1 MTLPIRLGNQRGSD
15 DVRRPEHRMPTDPH
29 ERFADIYQ
37 RMDQLMRSF
46 GSTFDRTGWSP
57 FPVDLEET
65 DDAYIVEIDLPS
77 VSRRDVTLQVNGR
90 ELTVYGEVKERD
102 RNGFLR
108 RQTRRT
114 GRFHHSVALP
124 GDVDVEHVK
133 ASLDDGVLIVRAP
146 KSQATKAHRVQ
157 IGSGRSAS

>member
-1 MTLPIRLGNQRGSD
+1 MTLPIRLGNHRGRD
-15 DVRRPEHRMPTDPH
+15 GLRRPVRWLPTDPYDSF
-29 ERFADIYQ
+29 EDIYQ

-46 GSTFDRTGWSP
+46 GSTIDRSGWSP

-65 DDAYIVEIDLPS
+65 DDAYVVEIDLPG
-77 VSRRDVTLQVNGR
+77 VSRRDVTLEVNGR
-90 ELTVYGEVKERD
+90 ELTVHGEVKERE
-102 RNGFLR
+102 RKGFAR

-124 GDVDVEHVK
+124 GEVDVERIK
-133 ASLDDGVLIVRAP
+133 ASLDDGVLMVRAP

-157 IGSGRSAS
+157 IDSGRSAS

>member
-1 MTLPIRLGNQRGSD
+1 MTLPIRLGNHRGRD
-15 DVRRPEHRMPTDPH
+15 GLRRPVRWLPTDPYDSF
-29 ERFADIYQ
+29 EDIYQ

-46 GSTFDRTGWSP
+46 GSTIDRSGWSP

-65 DDAYIVEIDLPS
+65 DDAYIVEIDLPG
-77 VSRRDVTLQVNGR
+77 VSRRDVTLEVNGR
-90 ELTVYGEVKERD
+90 ELTVHGEVKERE
-102 RNGFLR
+102 RKGFAR

-124 GDVDVEHVK
+124 GEVDVERIK
-133 ASLDDGVLIVRAP
+133 ASLDDGVLMVRAP

-157 IGSGRSAS
+157 IDSGRSAS